1 MQRHGKDEFVKRELT
16 SVNDVL
22 SIALKIVRRWYYQT
36 VSLMKRL
43 DFLSSNRPVSGKQEI
58 LYLTLIPML
67 TFGAV
72 CLVAWI
78 SDVAYR
84 PGCNSTGNFMASLF
98 FQPISPSTC
107 DSVPFLSDVPM
118 IILSISCPFALVA
131 YRLLRRRLASLF
143 QALEATGLL
152 SPQDPT
158 AAISRGIKRLER
170 AVDLTPIRSILLF
183 FGSVGMVTWLYSQ
196 DLSEGNL
203 FNTLARVAP
212 DGTTNAEQL
221 RATWWANYHHHPL
234 LAALCILIGSV
245 GVMYAFRAGWLY
257 LRLGGVLFA
266 TRKTPPDDL
275 PTSYVP
281 KWKDKS
287 YGWSP
292 VTAVLMLLY
301 ASTINFAISMIAI
314 FDMLRNE
321 PSTLAVAVFFAA
333 LGIVSNMAIIL
344 TSFFRMVAAH
354 RAVEKG
360 LREELLK
367 PVAQR
372 SLSMTS
378 EEYAFA
384 KQELAVWRRIPVA
397 SFVGSAIKILPGLYA
412 LFQFIRIFSGNGTAP

>member
-1 MQRHGKDEFVKRELT
+1 MQRSGKAGF
-16 SVNDVL
+16 
-22 SIALKIVRRWYYQT
+22 VRRGLASVKDALRITQKVVRRRYDQT
-36 VSLMKRL
+36 VSLIKRL
-43 DFLSSNRPVSGKQEI
+43 DFLSSTRPVSGKQEM

-67 TFGAV
+67 TFGVV

-78 SDVAYR
+78 SGVAYR
-84 PGCNSTGNFMASLF
+84 PGCNSTSNFMASLF
-98 FQPISPSTC
+98 FQPINSSTC

-143 QALEATGLL
+143 QALESTGLL
-152 SPQDPT
+152 SPLDPT

-170 AVDLTPIRSILLF
+170 AVDLTPLRRIFLF
-183 FGSVGMVTWLYSQ
+183 VGSAGMVTWLYLQ
-196 DLSEGNL
+196 DLNEGNL

-221 RATWWANYHHHPL
+221 RATWWANYHQHPL

-257 LRLGGVLFA
+257 LRLGGVLFV
-266 TRKTPPDDL
+266 TRKTPPDNL
-275 PTSYVP
+275 PTRYVP

-333 LGIVSNMAIIL
+333 LGIASNMAIIL

-367 PVAQR
+367 PAAQR
-372 SLSMTS
+372 SPSMTS
-378 EEYAFA
+378 EGYAFA
-384 KQELAVWRRIPVA
+384 AQDLAAWRRIPVA
-397 SFVGSAIKILPGLYA
+397 SFVGSAIKILPGFYA
-412 LFQFIRIFSGNGTAP
+412 LFQFIRNLFR